1 MCWFLPTEKACK
13 AFIDVGWERGRQ
25 RVADKRGWM
34 MQDELMM
41 GLKKRWGKNLFDVRP
56 CPSVKKGG
64 DHKEVR

>member
-25 RVADKRGWM
+25 RVADKRVRM

-41 GLKKRWGKNLFDVRP
+41 GLKKRWGKNLL
-56 CPSVKKGG
+56 
-64 DHKEVR
+64 